1 MVKRYNKS
9 RLNSKGINMED
20 NNLYKELMSKFL
32 EFSKKGDKKAKEII
46 DTAQKLSGTELDPKF
61 KEEVDS
67 QCYVELMGFYKS
79 LAFEGKVP
87 LSMKVLDAASYLIRV
102 GNVSDDAAYAG
113 AVI

>member
-1 MVKRYNKS
+1 MS
-9 RLNSKGINMED
+9 D
-20 NNLYKELMSKFL
+20 NDLYKNLMDKFL
-32 EFSKKGDKKAKEII
+32 DVSKEGKEEAKEII
-46 DTAQKLSGTELDPKF
+46 DTAQKLSGTDLDPKF

-67 QCYVELMGFYKS
+67 RCYVELMGFYKS